1 MNIQSKSLRGWQ
13 LFSLIAVLVTAMSV
27 TAIAI
32 QPDLVDGL
40 RSAIRATARS
50 SFVLFLIAFTAS
62 AFAVLVPSPLS
73 KALVRER
80 RFIGL
85 AFAFSHLVHA
95 VVVYVY
101 TLVDTEFR
109 QSATVAN
116 NIPGTIGYMF
126 ILLLALTSFKSSARL
141 LGPKAWKKL
150 HVTGMWVIAAVF
162 IYAYVTDISK
172 SAWYVLPFGLIC
184 GAVAVRLVGKLAIA
198 NKRNQ
203 TKQAPSRQVAS
214 AS

>member
-13 LFSLIAVLVTAMSV
+13 LFSLIAVLVTAMSA

-85 AFAFSHLVHA
+85 AFAFSHLMHA

-101 TLVDTEFR
+101 ALVDTEFR

-116 NIPGTIGYMF
+116 NIPGTIGYVF

-162 IYAYVTDISK
+162 IYAYFTDISK

-203 TKQAPSRQVAS
+203 TKQTPSRQAAIAS
-214 AS
+214 